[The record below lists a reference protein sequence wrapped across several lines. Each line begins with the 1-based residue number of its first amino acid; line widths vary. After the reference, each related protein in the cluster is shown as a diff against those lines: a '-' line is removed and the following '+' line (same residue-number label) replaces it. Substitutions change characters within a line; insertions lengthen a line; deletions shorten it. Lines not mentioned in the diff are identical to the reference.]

1 MVITTN
7 EEEEVVDT
15 TEVAT
20 IKVEEGIITKIPA
33 KTTIEEVVAT
43 TEAVAMA
50 ASMKEAMEGE
60 TLTIKE
66 AEVAEEAITNPSTM
80 RVDMKLTNGETTI
93 EVAKIA
99 ITVEAD
105 RAAINM
111 KKVATT
117 KEVEE
122 METLITTSRS
132 PQVPHLL
139 VHTEA
144 IEVVKREEDTTTL
157 SNSGNIASLKVL
169 ISQRKAMGNIKISE
183 TS

>member
-7 EEEEVVDT
+7 EEEVVDT

-33 KTTIEEVVAT
+33 KTTIEEVAAT

-132 PQVPHLL
+132 PQVPHLK